1 MTEQDLQA
9 IRLLMREELVPV
21 NKRLDRLEK
30 GMAELQKGQEELR
43 EGQEELR
50 SCVNLLL
57 EWADKVS
64 ETYQFPLPRP

>member
-9 IRLLMREELVPV
+9 IRLLMREELAPV
-21 NKRLDRLEK
+21 NKRLERLEE
-30 GMAELQKGQEELR
+30 GLSELR

-50 SCVNLLL
+50 SCVNSLL

-64 ETYQFPLPRP
+64 DTSRFPMPRV

>member
-1 MTEQDLQA
+1 MTEQDLQV
-9 IRLLMREELVPV
+9 IRLLMREELAPIR
-21 NKRLDRLEK
+21 KDI
-30 GMAELQKGQEELR
+30 AELR

-50 SCVNLLL
+50 QGMVELREGQEELRGCVNLLL

>member
-9 IRLLMREELVPV
+9 IRLLMREELAPIRKDIV
-21 NKRLDRLEK
+21 
-30 GMAELQKGQEELR
+30 ELR

-50 SCVNLLL
+50 SCVNSLL

-64 ETYQFPLPRP
+64 DTSRFPMPRV